1 MAEEHLLRDRWVA
14 WEQYE
19 THGNDYADE
28 MAEIV
33 GFNTVEGFWRFFENF
48 PKMSAILFDGMT
60 KKRLSRVTG
69 DEQQAPQGNVIRAV
83 SVFKR
88 GVRPEWE
95 AKGNAGG
102 GFFALK
108 KLNNLRQLDALYES
122 LALGVVGGSADSHNV
137 VNGIRVVDK
146 SAHGMYQ
153 TSFSLASRSEL
164 WNKASVLTCGGSELV
179 LCRAVQLQTGDL
191 ARCLLAAAIGRNEGK
206 CPKQHFV
213 AVGVSAHS
221 WHCLSRM
228 VRPNLEV
235 YYRQLFHI
243 PN

>member
-69 DEQQAPQGNVIRAV
+69 DEQRAPQGNVIRAV
-83 SVFKR
+83 SVFKK

-102 GFFALK
+102 GYFALK

-146 SAHGMYQ
+146 SAHGRCNYKLEIWLGAC
-153 TSFSLASRSEL
+153 S
-164 WNKASVLTCGGSELV
+164 
-179 LCRAVQLQTGDL
+179 QLQLDETRAKLGSLLQAAVPHSKL
-191 ARCLLAAAIGRNEGK
+191 ALPLGFTR
-206 CPKQHFV
+206 
-213 AVGVSAHS
+213 
-221 WHCLSRM
+221 
-228 VRPNLEV
+228 
-235 YYRQLFHI
+235 FHA
-243 PN
+243 P